1 MLSSHVAAYRIRFTF
16 AMANVES
23 DSMRLF
29 EVTFRVCV
37 LPDGYW
43 YTAQIITGAE
53 DEKSAKEE
61 ARKWFQ
67 AKQPYHK
74 SDEDRLVATLDNF
87 QVGEL
92 ETFLCYGVAGK
103 PSQWRIP
110 RSRSAIFK

>member
-1 MLSSHVAAYRIRFTF
+1 MLSSHVAVYRIRFTF

-74 SDEDRLVATLDNF
+74 SDEDR
-87 QVGEL
+87 VGEL

>member
-87 QVGEL
+87 QSRRVGNVSL
-92 ETFLCYGVAGK
+92 LWRGRQTK
-103 PSQWRIP
+103 PMENSTITKRD
-110 RSRSAIFK
+110 F